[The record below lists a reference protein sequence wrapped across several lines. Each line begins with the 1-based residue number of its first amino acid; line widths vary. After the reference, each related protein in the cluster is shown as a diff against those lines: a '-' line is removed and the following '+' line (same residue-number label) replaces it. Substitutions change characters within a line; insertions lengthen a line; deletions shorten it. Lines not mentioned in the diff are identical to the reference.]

1 MSYVLNIIYR
11 QHPARSGG
19 HFHAADLAPLFL
31 TCELVTGC
39 FMGRLS
45 DAGAKAMQRF
55 AVYCGDGVYV
65 RRAMGRAQMLDKHG
79 ICGVDVEM
87 GPSPIPMRRA
97 EAVQA
102 CKAAREL
109 VAGAW
114 IVPHG
119 GAA

>member
-1 MSYVLNIIYR
+1 
-11 QHPARSGG
+11 
-19 HFHAADLAPLFL
+19 
-31 TCELVTGC
+31 
-39 FMGRLS
+39 MGQLS

-65 RRAMGRAQMLDKHG
+65 RRAMGRAQMLDKFG
-79 ICGVDVEM
+79 ILGVDVEM
-87 GPSPIPMRRA
+87 GTAPIPMRRA

-109 VAGAW
+109 GAGAW
-114 IVPHG
+114 IVAHC